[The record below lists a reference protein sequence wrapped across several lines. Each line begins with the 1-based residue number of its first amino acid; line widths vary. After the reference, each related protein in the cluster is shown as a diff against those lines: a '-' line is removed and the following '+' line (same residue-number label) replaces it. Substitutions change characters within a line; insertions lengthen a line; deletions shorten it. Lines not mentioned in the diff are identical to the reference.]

1 MLGFAM
7 HKEQYNLPDF
17 EIEYSNAKFFV
28 IKSYNE
34 DDIHKSIKY
43 DVWASTPNGNKK
55 LDAAFHN
62 AEEVSS
68 ETGTKCP
75 IFLFFSVSWKHT
87 FFFFLLKV
95 CRLFKYSLCPYIQS
109 NFK

>member
-68 ETGTKCP
+68 DTGYKCP
-75 IFLFFSVSWKHT
+75 IFLFFSVSWKQT
-87 FFFFLLKV
+87 FF
-95 CRLFKYSLCPYIQS
+95 LFVKCFC
-109 NFK
+109 NFS